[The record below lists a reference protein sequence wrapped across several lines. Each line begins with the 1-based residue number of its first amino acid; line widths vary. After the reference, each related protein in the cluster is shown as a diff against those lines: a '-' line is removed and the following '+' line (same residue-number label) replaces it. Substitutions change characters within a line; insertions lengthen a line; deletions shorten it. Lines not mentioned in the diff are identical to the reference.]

1 MNMRAATGQ
10 KVKKS
15 REDIIFDAINYTFL
29 TLFTLL
35 CVFPFYYVLINSISA
50 NDMVDMGKVM
60 FYPIGIHFNNYVEV
74 LKMERLGMAAW
85 VSLTRTVLGTLLALV
100 GASYMAY
107 LFTKQ
112 NMWKRKLWYRLVIA
126 TMYFSAGLIP
136 GYMNMRMLGLVNT
149 FWVYVIPG
157 IFPVYNMIL
166 IKTYMESISPA
177 LEESAS
183 IDGAGY
189 MVRFTRIVLPL
200 CIPILATVALFS
212 AVGHWNSFM
221 DTLLYVTD
229 YRLNTLQYLLY
240 QYINEARNLAAQ
252 IASGNIGVSE
262 IDPSKVV
269 SPTSVQLTVT
279 IVVVF
284 PILCV
289 YPFLQRYYVKGIM
302 IGAVKGLSLIHI

>member
-15 REDIIFDAINYTFL
+15 REDIIFDVINYTFL

-60 FYPIGIHFNNYVEV
+60 FYPIGIHFSNYVEV

-252 IASGNIGVSE
+252 IASGSIGVSE

-302 IGAVKGLSLIHI
+302 IGAVKG